1 MRQRRTAA
9 WGVAFFAAAAL
20 LSACSS
26 TDPNAATAG
35 YVSGDGSIQILD
47 AGARTASPDITG
59 TTLQGAPFQLSAWR
73 GKVVVINFWGSWCAP
88 CAIEAGGL
96 ETAYQATKAGGV
108 QFLGVAIRDSQD
120 NALSFQRKFAMSYPS
135 LLDDGSIVLDFRG
148 GMSVGSTPTT
158 YVLDKQGRIA
168 ARVLGPV
175 DRTTLVGMI
184 QQVESGK
191 VA

>member
-1 MRQRRTAA
+1 MA
-9 WGVAFFAAAAL
+9 WGAVVFAAAAL

-47 AGARTASPDITG
+47 TGARNAAPAITG
-59 TTLQGAPFQLSAWR
+59 TTLQGAPFDLSAWR
-73 GKVVVINFWGSWCAP
+73 GKVVVVNFWGSWCAP
-88 CAIEAGGL
+88 CATEAGGL
-96 ETAYQATKAGGV
+96 EGAYQATKADGV
-108 QFLGVAIRDSQD
+108 HFLGVAIRDSAA
-120 NALSFQRKFAMSYPS
+120 NALSFQRKFDVSYPS

-148 GMSVGSTPTT
+148 AMSVGSTPTT

-175 DRTTLVGMI
+175 DKSTLVGMI

-191 VA
+191 AA